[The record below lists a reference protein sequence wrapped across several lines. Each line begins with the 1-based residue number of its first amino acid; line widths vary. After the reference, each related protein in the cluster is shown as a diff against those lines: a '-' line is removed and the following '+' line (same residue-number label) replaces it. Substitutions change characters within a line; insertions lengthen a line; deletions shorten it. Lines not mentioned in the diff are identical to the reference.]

1 MLGLKV
7 STDPRW
13 IERVMEDVPRLL
25 LDHAHCELKAAA
37 NALSLSARAMHHP
50 RVLRALTEIAE
61 EELQH
66 MRRVL
71 DELDR
76 RGLALGPPVEDDYA
90 SHLRKAVSGRRR
102 DKTLEG
108 VLVDRLVVGAIIEAR
123 SCERFKLLA
132 VAFVERDPELAAFY
146 SELFEAEARHYR
158 TLIDLAVDVRG
169 DEAVVRARLEE
180 ALELEATVVRALP
193 SEPTMHG

>member
-1 MLGLKV
+1 VLGLKV
-7 STDPRW
+7 ESDPRW
-13 IERVMEDVPRLL
+13 IERVMDDLPRLL

-37 NALSLSARAMHHP
+37 NALSLSARAMNHP

-61 EELQH
+61 EELRH

-76 RGLALGPPVEDDYA
+76 RGLVLGPPVEDDYA
-90 SHLRKAVSGRRR
+90 ARLRKAVSGRRR
-102 DKTLEG
+102 DKTLDG

-123 SCERFKLLA
+123 SCERFRLLA
-132 VAFVERDPELAAFY
+132 SALAERDPALAAFY

-158 TLIDLAVDVRG
+158 TLIDLAIEVRG
-169 DEAVVRARLEE
+169 DERAVRARLDE
-180 ALELEATVVRALP
+180 ALDLEAAVVRELG